1 MVKTK
6 KYTNEE
12 LIKKIYQ
19 LRTHKGLGYEDIS
32 REIEEEFNV
41 KIGAQTIKGYYENYV
56 SRANAITSTLKVEQD
71 EAKEVSIDWHKK
83 FSEKFDLIDQ
93 TISTQMK
100 RMTKMLD
107 TAYSKGD
114 EKKYV
119 KLLSTLLSLSKD
131 LQNQLGIIKNQQ
143 ENIITSQKNVVYSP
157 LQVMGIINKELQ
169 KQIKEGKIKLIDKD
183 GKVKKDLFENQE

>member
-1 MVKTK
+1 MVKTR

-32 REIEEEFNV
+32 REIEVEFDV
-41 KIGAQTIKGYYENYV
+41 RIGAQTIKGYYENYV
-56 SRANAITSTLKVEQD
+56 ARANSITSTLKVEQD

-83 FSEKFDLIDQ
+83 FSEKFDLIDK

-107 TAYSKGD
+107 KAYDGGD

-131 LQNQLGIIKNQQ
+131 LQNQLGIIKRQQ
-143 ENIITSQKNVVYSP
+143 EDIITSQKNVVYSP
-157 LQVMGIINKELQ
+157 LQVMGIINNELQ

>member
-1 MVKTK
+1 MVKTR

-32 REIEEEFNV
+32 REIEKEFNV

-56 SRANAITSTLKVEQD
+56 AKANAITSTIKDEQG

-83 FSEKFDLIDQ
+83 FSDKFDLIDK

-107 TAYSKGD
+107 TAYNQGD

-131 LQNQLGIIKNQQ
+131 LQNQLGIIKKQQ
-143 ENIITSQKNVVYSP
+143 EDIITSQKNVVYSP
-157 LQVMGIINKELQ
+157 LQVMSIINGEIQ
-169 KQIKEGKIKLIDKD
+169 KKIKEGKIRLIDKD
-183 GKVKKDLFENQE
+183 GKVKKGLFGNQE